1 MAGGPFKPAFGLSGR
16 IHLNSVI
23 LSVVNGLA
31 FESIHGVE
39 RPRACLRNLSRIK
52 AFSLGAP
59 QSGPSGPRNRPTPAL
74 SP

>member
-59 QSGPSGPRNRPTPAL
+59 QSCPSGPRNRPTPAL